1 MSLSRDSRTLTYEVR
16 VTDRGRD
23 MRWTEVY
30 EKQCEFSASL
40 RTKAGLAYFSLK

>member
-1 MSLSRDSRTLTYEVR
+1 VILTTFKSNDGAVIERTRMTLSRDSRTLTYEVR

-30 EKQCEFSASL
+30 EKQ
-40 RTKAGLAYFSLK
+40 